1 MLKRIFRYSSKFIL
15 VGLLALLV
23 LPEER
28 VGQDLHLFHLEN
40 SPFKERLKLSK
51 AERKAAGLPPNK
63 YNEMIYELTLDPKI
77 GRPTTE
83 VKVALAQQLAQQRK
97 DKKSI
102 RAQKTPGQEAAN
114 PWYSI
119 GPNNHAG
126 RTRAALFD
134 LNDSSDADP
143 YDKVIAGGVSGGL
156 WINNDI
162 NNPSPQDWVKVAGV
176 PGDLAVSIIVQDP
189 DDPNTLFVGTGESY
203 TSGDV
208 VGNGIYRST
217 DGGTNWTRV
226 LGSGTV
232 TSTAYQSNGNQ
243 DVDGYFYVND
253 MHIWDSTPGVAGG
266 TYYLAALG
274 AGFGVDTNN
283 YGDTN
288 IFGLYYSTNGTTWT
302 RATGLG
308 TGGNLA
314 EINDIEVSID
324 NKIWVVSNR
333 NIYGNGSGNFYY
345 STNGTSFT
353 SVSSTW
359 SATPS
364 ASADRVEFAPSQQ
377 NTDTFYVL
385 VSDNNQGNIFK
396 TTNSFSNLTAL
407 NEPNDA
413 DTGIP
418 ATDFT
423 RNQAFYDLEVEVD
436 PNNDDIVYVGG
447 IDWFRSQDGGTNWSQ
462 ITRWNSFISGN
473 TSVVH
478 ADQHGLYFRPG
489 NSNQAIVVNDGGVA
503 YSSSLSTASSTQNF
517 VETEKNFVTLQVY
530 KTAQTPAGY
539 GSERILAGSQD
550 NGTHYFSNAATA
562 TLGSTEIDGGDGG
575 FTYIDQVNPA
585 YIITNYVY
593 NDAVIVKDIATGQ
606 TVLNTLSSY
615 TDGDTTD
622 DQEGAFINPGAL
634 DSNLDILYVNAT
646 KAGVNRIRR
655 FKGLTTTPSD
665 TYLTNG
671 LISAEPTA
679 FTVSAN
685 TTNTTTLLVG
695 LKTGDL
701 ILMTNADSTPTYSD
715 ITPTGALGSVSDI
728 QFGATDNDIYLTYS
742 NYGVN
747 NVWYSSNGGTS
758 WSQKDGDLPNLP
770 VFSIQH
776 NPYDAD
782 EVVLGTELGTW
793 GTTNFSN
800 PSTNWAQLDNGMSDV
815 KVTDLVYRG
824 TSNTD
829 NRVVAASYGRG
840 LYVGS
845 FAPNNVAPVAVSDTV
860 SVTEGGTLNSASTT
874 ATSVLSNDTDADGD
888 GLTATLLTNPNNGT
902 ITFSPS
908 RTGTF
913 TYVHNGSETTT
924 DSFTYNA
931 NDGTFNSNI
940 ATVTINITPV
950 NDCPNVINPLPT
962 VNAQEDDPDTTLDVS
977 SVFVDPEGNPL
988 TYTVTNTNP
997 TLLSATINT
1006 TTLTLDY
1013 MDDETGTATVTLIAS
1028 DNNGCTT
1035 ASHEV
1040 FVNVIPQNDPP
1051 VGGVDVIYVLENG
1064 TATMTT
1070 VSSSL
1075 LANDSD
1081 MENDALSVNGF
1092 SNPQHHNGS
1101 FSVQSSGTFTYIHDG
1116 SETTTDSFTYD
1127 LTDTFNPAVTVAV
1140 TINVT
1145 PTNDCPTITTGLN
1158 DVTVQE
1164 DDPDTVIDLSSV
1176 FDDVDSAMSYT
1187 VSTTDASLVST
1198 TLNAAT
1204 LTLDFQNNQSG
1215 TATIT
1220 VFVDD
1225 NAGCTSVEDRFFLT
1239 VTTVNDPPVAS
1250 PESLFVLEGGTVTL
1264 TTVSNTSLLDNDTD
1278 TESLTMTATL
1288 VSTPTNGTLNLN
1300 PNGEFSYV
1308 HDGSETTT
1316 DSFTYQAFDGM
1327 DYSQTTTVTITI
1339 QPVNDCPTFTDPTP
1353 LNLNWGEDGSYG
1365 IYSFTYGSNLLDPD
1379 NTSFSYT
1386 VTYTNTS
1393 VVSVTEPTSG
1403 DFNFTSYPNEYGSAT
1418 GTFTI
1423 TDVGGGGGCTISVPF
1438 NILVNSI
1445 NDCPTLDNPVAD
1457 VTGVMEDDPDLW
1469 IDIQNTFSDIE
1480 SSTLT
1485 YSAVS
1490 MDTNLVAVSTTAT
1503 SLILD
1508 YQDNAFGST
1517 TIVLTTSDGDMN
1529 CTVDDLLSV
1538 TVLSVNDVP
1547 NAQPDEISLTSGSTI
1562 SVLNDGIT
1570 NSVLA
1575 NDTEDDGDSFTA
1587 ELVND
1592 VVNGTL
1598 ALQANGNFTYTH
1610 DGSATTTD
1618 SFTYRGRD
1626 TVFSAVGNTTTVTIY
1641 INNPPVGGAD
1651 SLAVI
1656 EGGTTSVT
1664 TNGNNTLLANDTDSD
1679 PGDQAILTAVKITD
1693 PTNGTV
1699 TLNSNGTFSYTHDGS
1714 NMLSDSFTYSPND
1727 GKINGSPVTVSITVT
1742 GTNDPPVAGNDTII
1756 VSLGGTA
1763 TTLDNGETSLIAND
1777 FDPDGDTVTATL
1789 VAFPNFGTVQLNPGG
1804 TFSYVQNGTTNN
1816 GDRFTYKVNDGS
1828 VDSNTATVDVFLTC
1842 SPCTESIIKA
1852 GRTGLTATYQNCECN
1867 TMNIYIPK
1875 GKSFKFCH
1883 LDNSITVI
1891 NGSYTLISQ
1900 KTCN

>member
-1 MLKRIFRYSSKFIL
+1 MLS
-15 VGLLALLV
+15 LLI
-23 LPEER
+23 LPENR
-28 VGQDLHLFHLEN
+28 VGKALHQYHLEN
-40 SPFKERLKLSK
+40 SPFKEQLQLSK

-63 YNEMIYELTLDPKI
+63 YNEMIYELTMDPQT

-83 VKVALAQQLAQQRK
+83 VKIALAQKLADARNN
-97 DKKSI
+97 KKLI
-102 RAQKTPGQEAAN
+102 RAQKAPGQEAMN

-162 NNPSPQDWVKVAGV
+162 NNPTPQDWIKVTGV
-176 PGDLAVSIIVQDP
+176 PGDLAVSVIVQDP
-189 DDPNTLFVGTGESY
+189 DNPNTLFAGTGESY

-217 DGGTNWTRV
+217 DGGSNWTRV
-226 LGSGTV
+226 LGSGSITNN
-232 TSTAYQSNGNQ
+232 TYQTNGTQN
-243 DVDGYFYVND
+243 VDGYFYVND
-253 MHIWDSTPGVAGG
+253 LQIWDSTPGVAGG

-274 AGFGVDTNN
+274 AAFATDSNN
-283 YGDTN
+283 FGDTN
-288 IFGLYYSTNGTTWT
+288 IFGLYYSTDGTTWT

-333 NIYGNGSGNFYY
+333 NIYGNNQGTFYY

-353 SVSSTW
+353 AVSSTW
-359 SATPS
+359 SAAPS
-364 ASADRVEFAPSQQ
+364 AQADRVEFAPSQQ

-396 TTNSFSNLTAL
+396 TTNSFTNLTAL

-436 PNNDDIVYVGG
+436 PSNDDIVYVGG
-447 IDWFRSQDGGTNWSQ
+447 IDWFRSQDGGTSWSQ
-462 ITRWNSFISGN
+462 ITRWNSFISGS

-503 YSSSLSTASSTQNF
+503 YTPSLSTASSTQNF
-517 VETEKNFVTLQVY
+517 IETEKNFVTLQVY

-593 NDAVIVKDIATGQ
+593 NDAVVVKDIATGQ
-606 TVLNTLSSY
+606 TVLNTLSDY
-615 TDGDTTD
+615 TDGDTSD

-634 DSNLDILYVNAT
+634 DSNLDILYVNAR
-646 KAGVNRIRR
+646 KNGVNRIRR

-665 TYLTNG
+665 TYLTNA

-685 TTNTTTLLVG
+685 TTNTTKLLVG

-747 NVWYSSNGGTS
+747 NIWYTSNGGTS

-776 NPYDAD
+776 NPYDTE
-782 EVVLGTELGTW
+782 EVILGTELGTW

-800 PSTNWAQLDNGMSDV
+800 ASPNWNQLDNGMSDV

-845 FAPNNVAPVAVSDTV
+845 FIPNNTAPVAVSDTV
-860 SVTEGGTLNSASTT
+860 TITEGGTLNSVST
-874 ATSVLSNDTDADGD
+874 AVTSVLSNDTDAENDA
-888 GLTATLLTNPNNGT
+888 LTATLISNPSNGI

-908 RTGTF
+908 GTGSF

-924 DSFTYNA
+924 DSFTYRA
-931 NDGTFNSNI
+931 NDGTVNSNI
-940 ATVTINITPV
+940 ATVTINISPV
-950 NDCPNVINPLPT
+950 NDCPTVVNPLPT
-962 VNAQEDDPDTTLDVS
+962 VNAQEDDPDTTLNITN
-977 SVFVDPEGNPL
+977 VFVDAEGNPL

-997 TLLSATINT
+997 TLLTATVNT

-1013 MDDETGTATVTLIAS
+1013 MDDETGTATVTLMVN
-1028 DNNGCTT
+1028 DNNGCST
-1035 ASHEV
+1035 ATHEI
-1040 FVNVIPQNDPP
+1040 FINVIPQNDPP
-1051 VGGVDVIYVLENG
+1051 VGVSDVIYVFENG

-1075 LANDSD
+1075 LDNDTD
-1081 MENDALSVNGF
+1081 MENDALSVNNF
-1092 SNPQHHNGS
+1092 TNPQHHQGS
-1101 FSVQSSGTFTYIHDG
+1101 FSVQSSGTFTYVHDG

-1145 PTNDCPTITTGLN
+1145 PTNDCPTIVTPLN

-1164 DDPDTVIDLSSV
+1164 DDPDTLIDLNTI

-1187 VSTTDASLVST
+1187 VSTTNTSLVST
-1198 TLNAAT
+1198 TLSAAT
-1204 LTLDFQNNQSG
+1204 LTLDYQNNQSG
-1215 TATIT
+1215 SATIT

-1225 NAGCTSVEDRFFLT
+1225 NAGCTSVQDSFLLT
-1239 VTTVNDPPVAS
+1239 VTTVNDPPVAN
-1250 PESLFVLEGGTVTL
+1250 PESLFVFEAGTVTS
-1264 TTVSNTSLLDNDTD
+1264 TTMSNTSLLDNDTD
-1278 TESLTMTATL
+1278 AESLTLTATL
-1288 VSTPTNGTLNLN
+1288 VSTPTHGTLNLN
-1300 PNGEFSYV
+1300 ADGTFSYV

-1327 DYSQTTTVTITI
+1327 DYSNTTTVTINI
-1339 QPVNDCPTFTDPTP
+1339 QPVNDCPTVTDPNPMNWT
-1353 LNLNWGEDGSYG
+1353 WGEDSSLGG
-1365 IYSFTYGSNLLDPD
+1365 YSFNYGTNLLDPD
-1379 NTSFSYT
+1379 NTAFTYT
-1386 VTYTNTS
+1386 VTYTNST
-1393 VVSVTEPTSG
+1393 VVSITETSAG
-1403 DFNFTSYPNEYGSAT
+1403 NYLVSSYPNEYGSAT

-1423 TDVGGGGGCTISVPF
+1423 TDIGGGGGCTITHGFIANVTP
-1438 NILVNSI
+1438 I

-1457 VTGVMEDDPDLW
+1457 VTAAQEDDPDLW
-1469 IDIQNTFSDIE
+1469 IDIRNTFSDIE

-1485 YSAVS
+1485 YSATS
-1490 MDTNLVAVSTTAT
+1490 MDPNLIAVSTTST
-1503 SLILD
+1503 SLVID
-1508 YQDNAFGST
+1508 FQDNAFGST
-1517 TIVLTTSDGDMN
+1517 SIVLTTSDGDMN
-1529 CTVDDLLSV
+1529 CTVDDLLAV

-1547 NAQPDEISLTSGSTI
+1547 NAQPDVISLTSGSTVN
-1562 SVLNDGIT
+1562 VLNDGVT

-1587 ELVND
+1587 ELVNN

-1598 ALQANGNFTYTH
+1598 SLQANGNFTYTH

-1626 TVFSAVGNTTTVTIY
+1626 SAFNAPGNTTTVTIY

-1651 SLAVI
+1651 SLAVM
-1656 EGGTTSVT
+1656 EAGTTSVT
-1664 TNGNNTLLANDTDSD
+1664 TNGNNSLLFNDNDVD
-1679 PGDQAILTAVKITD
+1679 GDALTAVKITD

-1699 TLNSNGTFSYTHDGS
+1699 VINSNGTFSYTHDGS

-1727 GKINGSPVTVSITVT
+1727 GKINGAPVTVSITVT

-1756 VSLGGTA
+1756 VPLGGTA
-1763 TTLDNGETSLIAND
+1763 TTLDNGDTSLIAND
-1777 FDPDGDTVTATL
+1777 SDPDGDTVSATL
-1789 VAFPNFGTVQLNPGG
+1789 VTTPNFGTVQLNPGG
-1804 TFSYVQNGTTNN
+1804 TFSYVQNGTVNN
-1816 GDRFTYKVNDGS
+1816 GDSFTYKINDGT
-1828 VDSNTATVDVFLTC
+1828 VDSNIATVDVFLTC

-1852 GRTGLTATYQNCECN
+1852 GNTGLTATYQNCECN
-1867 TMNIYIPK
+1867 TINIYIPK

-1883 LDNSITVI
+1883 LANSITVV

-1900 KTCN
+1900 KSCN